1 MPFPRRTR
9 YDHRPRPKRST
20 PYSMIRDVQFPQAIV
35 RVPPGCISEV
45 KESLVE
51 DLDTAECLHI
61 LRILL

>member
-1 MPFPRRTR
+1 
-9 YDHRPRPKRST
+9 
-20 PYSMIRDVQFPQAIV
+20 MIRDVQFPQAIV
-35 RVPPGCISEV
+35 RVPPGCVSEV